1 MQDTDD
7 YDYEKISASV
17 SGSGGFG
24 GFSANGSL
32 SSTNIDSK
40 CASVTDQSGIFAGSG
55 GFDIKVGNNT
65 DLKGA
70 VIASEAKDKSQN
82 RLDTGTIS
90 FSDIRKQSGLPSQ

>member
-40 CASVTDQSGIFAGSG
+40 CASVTDQSGIFAGS
-55 GFDIKVGNNT
+55 
-65 DLKGA
+65 A
-70 VIASEAKDKSQN
+70 VM
-82 RLDTGTIS
+82 IS
-90 FSDIRKQSGLPSQ
+90 RWATTPT